1 MHPTLMMDLARELG
15 AERLRAADRARI
27 ERASRAA
34 QASRAARRASRLS
47 RLSRMMRMMR
57 GASARASDP
66 IDRMTAAALEVPA
79 R

>member
-47 RLSRMMRMMR
+47 RLSRLMR